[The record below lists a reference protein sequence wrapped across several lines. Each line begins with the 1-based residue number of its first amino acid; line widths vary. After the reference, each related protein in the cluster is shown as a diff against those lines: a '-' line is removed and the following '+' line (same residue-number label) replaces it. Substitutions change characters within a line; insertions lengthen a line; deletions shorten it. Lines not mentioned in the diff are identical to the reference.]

1 MNGIMAPILRI
12 LSLSFRWE
20 SDFSSFRVT
29 TNKTKTKKKKTLTTR
44 PSAKGDKN
52 KHTNKKQLMRSLHAH
67 QPDRQIKYT
76 ERKEGES
83 STLNHAIILPVSCT
97 RDE

>member
-29 TNKTKTKKKKTLTTR
+29 TNKTKTKKKKHLRQDLR
-44 PSAKGDKN
+44 PKAIRTNIQTKN
-52 KHTNKKQLMRSLHAH
+52 
-67 QPDRQIKYT
+67 
-76 ERKEGES
+76 S
-83 STLNHAIILPVSCT
+83 SCDLCT
-97 RDE
+97 RTSQIDRSNTQKEKKGSLRHSTMQLFYQ